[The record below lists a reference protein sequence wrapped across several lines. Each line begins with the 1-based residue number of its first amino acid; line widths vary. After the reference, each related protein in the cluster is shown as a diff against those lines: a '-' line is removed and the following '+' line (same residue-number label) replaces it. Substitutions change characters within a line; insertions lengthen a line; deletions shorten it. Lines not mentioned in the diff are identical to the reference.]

1 MRQNL
6 ALGVKTE
13 NRKQKVAAFIYTH
26 RYDLS
31 IWPLFCTKLS
41 IQFSNSNNISWYLK
55 YELISYSI
63 GSEN

>member
-26 RYDLS
+26 RCDLS

-63 GSEN
+63 DS